1 MYTYNYVD
9 KRTNNFYDRDGYLG
23 LWNKYFFFNETMNG

>member
-9 KRTNNFYDRDGYLG
+9 KRTNNFYDKVGYLG
-23 LWNKYFFFNETMNG
+23 LWNKYFF